1 MRGRGLL
8 ILLATLVVVL
18 SGLSSLRRGSEKQA
32 TAPQPAATTN
42 SAAVAPSLPPG
53 EMSATMPNESRV
65 KLKTGQTLKLQVRSD
80 SPDTALI
87 SGLGLKLPVGPD
99 LPGEIVIVAPS
110 SGTYPVTLQISART
124 VGEIIVSG

>member
-18 SGLSSLRRGSEKQA
+18 SGLSSLRRSPEKQA
-32 TAPQPAATTN
+32 AAPQPAATTN
-42 SAAVAPSLPPG
+42 SAAVAPSPPPG
-53 EMSATMPNESRV
+53 ELSATMPNESRV
-65 KLKTGQTLKLQVRSD
+65 KLKAGQTLKLQVRSD

-87 SGLGLKLPVGPD
+87 SGLGLTFPVGPD
-99 LPGEIVIVAPS
+99 LPGEIVIVAPT

>member
-8 ILLATLVVVL
+8 ILLATLVVLL
-18 SGLSSLRRGSEKQA
+18 SGLSSLRRGSEKQSA
-32 TAPQPAATTN
+32 APQPAATKTTPAAAASPPPAEL
-42 SAAVAPSLPPG
+42 SAV
-53 EMSATMPNESRV
+53 MPAEGKV

-87 SGLGLKLPVGPD
+87 SGLGLKVPVGPD

-110 SGTYPVTLQISART
+110 SGSYPVTLQISART
-124 VGEIIVSG
+124 VGDIVVSN